1 MTSIITLLFLDLC
14 GASAENFRF
23 WLFCTFGGKKMKNSG
38 VLLEYPT
45 TTGFQWGHLKNGPY
59 TYTVSGANGRV
70 F

>member
-1 MTSIITLLFLDLC
+1 MQLVSTNCMQLVYIK
-14 GASAENFRF
+14 SANRKALIM
-23 WLFCTFGGKKMKNSG
+23 WNG

-59 TYTVSGANGRV
+59 TYTVNGGNGMV